1 MINKQWMSVSE
12 AARSLAVSEPR
23 VRQLL
28 KSQSLLGEQIGSSW
42 VVDRESV
49 QARAAQK
56 PAAGRPLGPRACW
69 ALLCALSSFD
79 HCAAGEWSWRYAVA
93 DRGLRHRLKMFAAE
107 HPPSVEWNELL
118 RRRAVSH
125 RFWAHP
131 DVIAHLSRDPH
142 VSVGGARA
150 VAASGHDLSPGADWL
165 GYLAEEELP
174 ALIGRYA
181 LQADPAGPVVVMAI
195 ASQADR
201 EHLPLQGAPVLLI
214 VAMVDLLGSS
224 DSRSRHLALSWLAS
238 SFASVPG
245 GQDRRPRA

>member
-1 MINKQWMSVSE
+1 MINKQWMSVSD

-28 KSQSLLGEQIGSSW
+28 KSQSIVGEQIGSRW
-42 VVDRESV
+42 VVDRESI
-49 QARAAQK
+49 QARAAHK

-69 ALLCALSSFD
+69 ALLYALSSVD
-79 HCAAGEWSWRYAVA
+79 QAAAGEWSWQKALP

-107 HPPSVEWNELL
+107 HPPSEQWNELL

-125 RFWAHP
+125 RFRAHP

-150 VAASGHDLSPGADWL
+150 VAALGHDLSPGNDWL
-165 GYLAEEELP
+165 GYLPEAELP

-181 LQADPAGPVVVMAI
+181 LEPDPAGPVLVMAI
-195 ASQADR
+195 PSQADP
-201 EHLPLQGAPVLLI
+201 EHLPLQGAPVPLI
-214 VAMVDLLGSS
+214 VAMVDLLGSP

-238 SFASVPG
+238 SWESVAG
-245 GQDRRPRA
+245 GQDQRPRA